1 MNLLIFLV
9 IGATAGWI
17 AGLLMKGGGYGL
29 LSNMV
34 IGVLGAFLGKF
45 LFGYLGFSFEGL
57 VGTLI
62 SAVLGAVILVFIVS
76 LIKKR

>member
-17 AGLLMKGGGYGL
+17 AGQLMKGGGYGL
-29 LSNMV
+29 ISNMV

-45 LFGYLGFSFEGL
+45 LFGYLGFHFEGL

-62 SAVLGAVILVFIVS
+62 AAVLGAVILVFIVS